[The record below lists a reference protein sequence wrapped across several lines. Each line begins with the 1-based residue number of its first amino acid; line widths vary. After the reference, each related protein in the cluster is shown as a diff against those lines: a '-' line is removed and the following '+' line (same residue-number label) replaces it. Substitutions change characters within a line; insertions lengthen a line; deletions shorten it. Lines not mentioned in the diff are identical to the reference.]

1 MSDKFGY
8 YYIGID
14 LVIKLYTFV
23 TQFSVLHSF
32 CAIIIILFA
41 IDYNNIVEFL
51 SNDPLHNFVIYK
63 SKLTLRL

>member
-32 CAIIIILFA
+32 LC
-41 IDYNNIVEFL
+41 DYNHIICNWL
-51 SNDPLHNFVIYK
+51 
-63 SKLTLRL
+63 

>member
-41 IDYNNIVEFL
+41 IDYNNIVEL
-51 SNDPLHNFVIYK
+51 
-63 SKLTLRL
+63 